1 MSKKS
6 KKKNRRFYDEET
18 LLEMVQEGKA
28 GFRFKAG
35 YTAAKNKMMLR
46 NVVTS
51 LVLNE
56 EVKVTSGVVKEL
68 KTLADHLVT
77 LAKRNTLHTRR
88 QAAAVLMDEEAVK
101 KLFAEL
107 GPRFANR
114 QGGYTKALKLGF
126 RKGDSAEVCLV
137 RWSDK

>member
-1 MSKKS
+1 MAAQGR
-6 KKKNRRFYDEET
+6 KN
-18 LLEMVQEGKA
+18 VHGKA
-28 GFRFKAG
+28 GVRFKAG

-101 KLFAEL
+101 KLFNEL

>member
-1 MSKKS
+1 MAAQGR
-6 KKKNRRFYDEET
+6 KN
-18 LLEMVQEGKA
+18 VHGKA
-28 GFRFKAG
+28 GVRFKAG

-101 KLFAEL
+101 KLFAVL

>member
-1 MSKKS
+1 MAAQGR
-6 KKKNRRFYDEET
+6 KN
-18 LLEMVQEGKA
+18 VHGKA
-28 GFRFKAG
+28 GVRFKAG

-68 KTLADHLVT
+68 KILADHLVT

-101 KLFAEL
+101 KLFNEL
-107 GPRFANR
+107 GPRFATR

-137 RWSDK
+137 RWSD

>member
-1 MSKKS
+1 MAAQGR
-6 KKKNRRFYDEET
+6 KN
-18 LLEMVQEGKA
+18 VHGKA
-28 GFRFKAG
+28 GVRFKAG

-68 KTLADHLVT
+68 KSLADHLVT

-101 KLFAEL
+101 KLFNEL
-107 GPRFANR
+107 GPRFATR

-137 RWSDK
+137 RWSA

>member
-1 MSKKS
+1 MAAQGR
-6 KKKNRRFYDEET
+6 KN
-18 LLEMVQEGKA
+18 VHGKA
-28 GFRFKAG
+28 GVRFKAG

-68 KTLADHLVT
+68 KILADHLVT

-101 KLFAEL
+101 KLFNEL
-107 GPRFANR
+107 GPRFATR

-137 RWSDK
+137 RWSA

>member
-1 MSKKS
+1 MAAQGR
-6 KKKNRRFYDEET
+6 KN
-18 LLEMVQEGKA
+18 VHGKA
-28 GFRFKAG
+28 GVRFKAG

-126 RKGDSAEVCLV
+126 RKGDSADVCLV

>member
-1 MSKKS
+1 MAAQGR
-6 KKKNRRFYDEET
+6 KN
-18 LLEMVQEGKA
+18 VHGKA
-28 GFRFKAG
+28 GVRFKAG

>member
-1 MSKKS
+1 MAAQGR
-6 KKKNRRFYDEET
+6 KN
-18 LLEMVQEGKA
+18 VHGKA
-28 GFRFKAG
+28 GVRFKAG

-68 KTLADHLVT
+68 KTLADHRVT

>member
-1 MSKKS
+1 MAAQGR
-6 KKKNRRFYDEET
+6 KN
-18 LLEMVQEGKA
+18 VHGKA
-28 GFRFKAG
+28 GVRFKAG

-68 KTLADHLVT
+68 KTLADHLVP
-77 LAKRNTLHTRR
+77 LAKRNTRHARR